1 MIDPAD
7 DGITLPLPVTA
18 PCPHS
23 VRYAGDAGMFT
34 AHLIQDLM
42 GDWFIMRSWGQARKL
57 VASVDEGIVE
67 LAKISKTLEK
77 KGCSPVPLLQS
88 GLFA

>member
-7 DGITLPLPVTA
+7 DDITLPLPVTA

-23 VRYAGDAGMFT
+23 VRYAGDDGIFT
-34 AHLIQDLM
+34 AHLVQDLV
-42 GDWFIMRSWGQARKL
+42 GDWLIMRSWGQARKP

-67 LAKISKTLEK
+67 LARIARTLEK
-77 KGCSPVPLLQS
+77 KRCTPIPLLQCHPYN
-88 GLFA
+88 

>member
-7 DGITLPLPVTA
+7 DGITLPLPVTSA
-18 PCPHS
+18 CPHS
-23 VRYAGDAGMFT
+23 VRYAGDDGMFT

-42 GDWFIMRSWGQARKL
+42 GDWFIMRSWGQARRP

-67 LAKISKTLEK
+67 LARISKTLEK
-77 KGCSPVPLLQS
+77 KGCRFVPLLQS

>member
-18 PCPHS
+18 PRPHS
-23 VRYAGDAGMFT
+23 VRYAGNDGMFT

-42 GDWFIMRSWGQARKL
+42 GDWFIMRSWGQARKP
-57 VASVDEGIVE
+57 VPNVDEGIVE
-67 LAKISKTLEK
+67 LARISRTLEK
-77 KGCSPVPLLQS
+77 KGCKPVPLLQS
-88 GLFA
+88 EIYA